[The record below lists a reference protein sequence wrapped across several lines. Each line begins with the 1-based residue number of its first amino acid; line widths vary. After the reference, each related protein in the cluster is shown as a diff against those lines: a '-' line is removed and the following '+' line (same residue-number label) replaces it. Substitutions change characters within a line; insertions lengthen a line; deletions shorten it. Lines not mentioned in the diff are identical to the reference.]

1 MNSQHFGSRGGLN
14 LILNP
19 NLTLSAAVRI
29 KNMIRIRIKMMRFAA
44 LLLVAGTCLAADG
57 GAQAPS
63 PAKIENAVKE
73 GDLATV
79 KLSAQAEQRLG
90 IATVQVTKRAVPQ
103 HRMFPGEIVLLLA
116 TDGTSVSAQPVL
128 GASPEEFRRVTDL
141 QADADGRV
149 NEARTSAAAADTAM
163 KRAGQML
170 ADKAGSQRAVD
181 EARAISDLAK
191 ATLTTAETRR
201 ALLGTPVAD
210 AAKGTA
216 RWVRTT
222 VSAADL
228 ARIEPA
234 APARVSAL
242 SDSRGAGIEAKR
254 VNAPASANAA
264 AGTVDVFY
272 EITDAPAEMRIGQ
285 RVAVS
290 VPVRGSA
297 GESLVV
303 PRSAIVHDFHGG
315 AWVYEQTAPQTYVR
329 RRVFVERV
337 SGTDAILARGPGVG
351 VKVVTAGAAELFGTE
366 FGSGK

>member
-19 NLTLSAAVRI
+19 NLTPPCRGEIKNRSKNKNKMSVMKQAPVRI
-29 KNMIRIRIKMMRFAA
+29 TACLAA
-44 LLLVAGTCLAADG
+44 LLLAALRCPAADG

-90 IATVQVTKRAVPQ
+90 IATVQATKRAVPQ

-222 VSAADL
+222 VSAADQ
-228 ARIEPA
+228 
-234 APARVSAL
+234 
-242 SDSRGAGIEAKR
+242 
-254 VNAPASANAA
+254 
-264 AGTVDVFY
+264 
-272 EITDAPAEMRIGQ
+272 IG
-285 RVAVS
+285 RAHV
-290 VPVRGSA
+290 
-297 GESLVV
+297 
-303 PRSAIVHDFHGG
+303 
-315 AWVYEQTAPQTYVR
+315 
-329 RRVFVERV
+329 
-337 SGTDAILARGPGVG
+337 
-351 VKVVTAGAAELFGTE
+351 
-366 FGSGK
+366 